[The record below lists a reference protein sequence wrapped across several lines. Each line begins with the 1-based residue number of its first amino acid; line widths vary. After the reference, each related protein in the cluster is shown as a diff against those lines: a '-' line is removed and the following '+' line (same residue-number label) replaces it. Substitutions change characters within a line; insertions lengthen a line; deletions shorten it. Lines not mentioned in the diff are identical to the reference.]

1 MIVQF
6 PINIPFKDND
16 VKKLFALTLA
26 SAAIA
31 SLAGCSSLNSALSS
45 SPFVLK
51 TVMGTVD
58 PYFHGPGIDGTRFE
72 KLTEKVYTFRWNWYR
87 NLVVV
92 TDAGLVV
99 IDPMNAEMSSELRK
113 ELERSFPGRKVHTL
127 IYSHYHLD
135 HTSGGA
141 ALAPTNVIA
150 HEKSPAYWKEVDRTG
165 VLEPTRYIAGDTILN
180 IGGVEIRALYMGLSH
195 TDTLYAFHI
204 PSERLVFTADLGL
217 VKTMAPDGVPDRY
230 APGYLAAMNRLIGI
244 DFDTFVPSHFGY
256 GTKKDLVEWRDM
268 MEDGRRL
275 ARGAIR
281 ASGSAG
287 VRDDQMGKYFDAVY
301 YPMRAK
307 YGHWHGFDQMFVL
320 NIVRD
325 IIGEGLGY

>member
-1 MIVQF
+1 MENVM
-6 PINIPFKDND
+6 
-16 VKKLFALTLA
+16 KKMRAMV
-26 SAAIA
+26 AATVAI
-31 SLAGCSSLNSALSS
+31 LCTAGCGGLNTTLSS

-72 KLTEKVYTFRWNWYR
+72 KLTDKVYTFRWNWYR
-87 NLVVV
+87 NVVIV

-99 IDPMNAEMSSELRK
+99 IDPMNAEMSTELRK
-113 ELERSFPGRKVHTL
+113 ELDRSFPGRKVHTL

-135 HTSGGA
+135 HTRGGA
-141 ALAPTNVIA
+141 VLAPMNVIA
-150 HEKSPAYWKEVDRTG
+150 HEKCPSYWKEFDHSG
-165 VLEPTRYIAGDTILN
+165 VLEPTRLISGDTVLN
-180 IGGVEIRALYMGLSH
+180 IGGVEIRALYLGLSH

-230 APGYLAAMNRLIGI
+230 APGYLAAMNRIIAI

-256 GTKKDLVEWRDM
+256 GTKKDLVDWRDM
-268 MEDGRRL
+268 MEDGRRF
-275 ARGAIR
+275 AREAVR
-281 ASGSAG
+281 AAKSPGLE
-287 VRDDQMGKYFDAVY
+287 DDQMGKYFDAVY
-301 YPMRAK
+301 YPMREK
-307 YGHWHGFDQMFVL
+307 YGQWHGLDQMFVL

-325 IIGEGLGY
+325 VLGESLGF